1 MILKSTTPL
10 AVLSILVW
18 FITGSIG
25 HANVICE
32 SPASDPD
39 GDGWGWENDQSCR
52 VMAGP
57 AGTTGP
63 DMSIPDTSIPDTSIP
78 DTSIPDT
85 TGPDTTGPE
94 PTSTDNA
101 GGIPICQDPASD
113 PDGDGFGW
121 EQNASCLVGSSD
133 TGTPQPDA
141 SPESPTTPTP
151 DTTITEPTRT
161 DNAGGIPICMDPASD
176 PDGDGFGWEQNASCL
191 VSSSEPANPQPDAS
205 PESPTAATPDDTPT
219 AASPAFP
226 TCVSDASD
234 PDGDGFGWEDGA
246 TCIVG
251 EDSTSAGNTDEDT
264 TTAGNMDEGSAPD
277 SPPEERSTPTSSA
290 NPVCE
295 SEDSDPDGDGF
306 GWENSQTC
314 VVVLQDSTDS
324 PNPTD
329 LLPTG
334 LPVRIMAVG
343 DSITRG
349 VREELVE
356 SYRSS
361 LVSQMMQAD
370 CSFEMVGSQT
380 GNSGHNSFVSPHESY
395 SGHRVDHFLT
405 GSGNNAGIAISM
417 ERYTPNLVLLF
428 LGTNDILGGQN
439 IADTVAEMDMVIAT
453 ILDGGASVLV
463 ANTTPIYRSSDAEQ
477 RQKQYSDQLE
487 AYVAQLGNTNVSIV
501 DVNSD
506 FTRAMIL
513 SDDLHPN
520 HAGDAHIAQQFYE
533 AIVNH
538 DFCLVP
544 DA

>member
-10 AVLSILVW
+10 AILSILVW
-18 FITGSIG
+18 FTTASIG
-25 HANVICE
+25 HATEICE

-39 GDGWGWENDQSCR
+39 GDGWGWENEQSCR
-52 VMAGP
+52 VIANPAGP
-57 AGTTGP
+57 TV
-63 DMSIPDTSIPDTSIP
+63 
-78 DTSIPDT
+78 PDT
-85 TGPDTTGPE
+85 TGPDTTGPDTAGPDTPIAE
-94 PTSTDNA
+94 PTDNA
-101 GGIPICQDPASD
+101 GGLP
-113 PDGDGFGW
+113 F
-121 EQNASCLVGSSD
+121 CL
-133 TGTPQPDA
+133 
-141 SPESPTTPTP
+141 
-151 DTTITEPTRT
+151 
-161 DNAGGIPICMDPASD
+161 DPASD

-191 VSSSEPANPQPDAS
+191 VSPSDTGNPLPVATPDS
-205 PESPTAATPDDTPT
+205 PTETTADTPTAATPDTPT

-234 PDGDGFGWEDGA
+234 PDGDGFGWEDGM

-251 EDSTSAGNTDEDT
+251 EDSTSTGNIDEET
-264 TTAGNMDEGSAPD
+264 TTAGNVDEGSVPD
-277 SPPEERSTPTSSA
+277 SPPEEQRSTPISSA

-295 SEDSDPDGDGF
+295 AEDSDPDGDGF

-324 PNPTD
+324 PNPID
-329 LLPTG
+329 LSPTG

-361 LVSQMMQAD
+361 LVTQMMQAD

-380 GNSGHNSFVSPHESY
+380 SNSGHNSFVSPHESY

-405 GSGNNAGIAISM
+405 GFQSQAGNNEGIAISM
-417 ERYTPNLVLLF
+417 ERYNPNLVLLF
-428 LGTNDILGGQN
+428 LGTNDILRGQN
-439 IADTVAEMDMVIAT
+439 IADTVAEMDMVITT
-453 ILDGGASVLV
+453 IVDGGASVLV
-463 ANTTPIYRSSDAEQ
+463 ANTTPIYRSSDVEQ
-477 RQKQYSDQLE
+477 RQKRYSDQLE
-487 AYVAQLGNTNVSIV
+487 AYVAQLGNANVSIV